1 MDNTNPY
8 AAPTTSLKLEEDSS
22 KAEIRHAGFWL
33 RVVASIIDGIV
44 LQIGIMIIAVAFGL
58 LAALGAVAIGDFT
71 SEEAQLIVELLAN
84 LLSIVINWLYF
95 TLLESSSWQ
104 ATLGKRALGIKV
116 TDEQGNRI
124 GFGRANGRYWS
135 KILSALIL
143 GIGFL
148 MVAFT
153 QRKQGL
159 HDIIAGTLVIKK

>member
-8 AAPTTSLKLEEDSS
+8 AAPTTSLKLEEDSP

-44 LQIGIMIIAVAFGL
+44 LQIGIIIIAVVFGL
-58 LAALGAVAIGDFT
+58 LAGLGAVAIGIFT

-104 ATLGKRALGIKV
+104 ATLGKKALGIKV